1 MVTRANQSWHVLN
14 LQRIVQPPSEYHPH
28 SSTILLLEALQISI
42 GTKEKCAELEE
53 AWNSCADT
61 AELLKEE
68 VAEAVHGYPPVSTN
82 VLSLKS
88 PHLVWWFSII
98 FLWKPFRSSI
108 THVQPMVL
116 EYESQ
121 HLPHK
126 SPSFVGKYTIHGAPS
141 FFRFFQ
147 PATCLIPR
155 GELVQ
160 NLGSDCLQGLIG
172 TIPAW

>member
-1 MVTRANQSWHVLN
+1 MVPAVGVRSVHVKSGETNLSVISILNVFWIYPERLLKPGGDQSESIMTCSEN
-14 LQRIVQPPSEYHPH
+14 LQRIVQPPSEYHHH

-88 PHLVWWFSII
+88 PI
-98 FLWKPFRSSI
+98 
-108 THVQPMVL
+108 
-116 EYESQ
+116 
-121 HLPHK
+121 
-126 SPSFVGKYTIHGAPS
+126 SFDDFP
-141 FFRFFQ
+141 
-147 PATCLIPR
+147 
-155 GELVQ
+155 
-160 NLGSDCLQGLIG
+160 
-172 TIPAW
+172 